1 MAIAINTTNN
11 YWNILKFLSNDIK
24 LQLIAKLSNSLVA
37 STKSEKISA
46 SRFYGAW
53 RDEDFPM
60 SSDELVKEIKASR
73 KFKNDIEGMQS
84 EIWRSS

>member
-37 STKSEKISA
+37 SAKSEKISA
-46 SRFYGAW
+46 SRFYGMW
-53 RDEDFPM
+53 RDEEFSM
-60 SSDELVKEIKASR
+60 SSDEFVKEIKASR
-73 KFKNDIEGMQS
+73 KFKNDIEAF
-84 EIWRSS
+84 